1 MQYEIITNTFHLN
14 VNKRVKS
21 SYNSTIIMKEDCV
34 DGFLLDI
41 LRDRYFYKS
50 LYPKK

>member
-21 SYNSTIIMKEDCV
+21 SYNYILNNMEDCV
-34 DGFLLDI
+34 DGFSG
-41 LRDRYFYKS
+41 RDRYFYKS
-50 LYPKK
+50 LYPKKIK